1 MAIFIDKYLQ
11 VGRKNTISLK
21 NDTQLM
27 RTGPWVAIPLET
39 EFDRFYLGD
48 FTGAEYTIFVDLDTQ
63 NKEMLKILVVASLD
77 KATLTVFGRSN
88 LGNEIVSLSATVN
101 DSYVS
106 LKATPSADAYKNS
119 KLVYNAFYFQ
129 NQNLLVPY

>member
-21 NDTQLM
+21 NDTQLS
-27 RTGPWVAIPLET
+27 RTGPWVSIPQET

-48 FTGAEYTIFVDLDTQ
+48 FTAAEYTIFIDLNTTQ
-63 NKEMLKILVVASLD
+63 KEIIKVLVVASLD
-77 KATLTVFGRSN
+77 KATLSVFGRSN
-88 LGNEIVSLSATVN
+88 LGNDIVNLSATVN

-106 LKATPSADAYKNS
+106 LKASPTSDDNKNS

>member
-21 NDTQLM
+21 NDTQLS
-27 RTGPWVAIPLET
+27 RTGPWVAIPQET

-48 FTGAEYTIFVDLDTQ
+48 YTAAEYTIFIDLNTTQ
-63 NKEMLKILVVASLD
+63 KEIIKVLVVASLD
-77 KATLTVFGRSN
+77 KATLSIFGRSN
-88 LGNEIVSLSATVN
+88 LGNDIVNLSATVN

-106 LKATPSADAYKNS
+106 LKATPTSDDNKNS

>member
-21 NDTQLM
+21 NDTQLS
-27 RTGPWVAIPLET
+27 RTGPWVAIPQET

-48 FTGAEYTIFVDLDTQ
+48 FTAAEYTIFIDLNTTQ
-63 NKEMLKILVVASLD
+63 KEIIKVLVVASLD
-77 KATLTVFGRSN
+77 KATLSIFGRSN
-88 LGNEIVSLSATVN
+88 LGNDIVNLSATVN

-106 LKATPSADAYKNS
+106 LKATPTSDDNKNS